1 MYHAGVLRALQEAGV
16 RIDVV
21 AGHGIGAVTAA
32 FAAIDGG
39 AALWDDTG
47 LWLGSDVRRFYR
59 WRTPFRAAAALA
71 AILLVVLAVP
81 LVVLAI
87 GAVGYAVGYLLT
99 LVGLGIGDAIVS
111 SVSGQ
116 LSSAFASSGLPTIV
130 PRLAVVVVLAMVL
143 ALLAS
148 ALDRPPQGMRRTMRG
163 WWWWRLLSSPLDVAP
178 LRAVVAQRLGNLLR
192 GADESASGVS
202 LGRRYAEVLA
212 ENVGQP
218 GFRELLVAVTD
229 LDAHRDIVGALLAPP
244 LRRRFFG
251 PQPGRAR
258 QQEAIDFTTSGRD
271 MVDAVLGAAM
281 APPVGV
287 AAQALPFPPDSYW
300 SGETHRGCDRPGMLG
315 RLLQEL
321 DLAQVTQVILV
332 SATAPGAAAARLRTP
347 PFDPRA
353 RLGEYCAAAECA
365 ALDEAVRAARSQF
378 DAVFTIRPVH
388 NPLGPF
394 DVAGIE
400 DEATDRRKALVELR
414 DQGYHDA
421 HLQFIEP
428 VVGASGEQLAPALT

>member
-1 MYHAGVLRALQEAGV
+1 MYQAGVLRALQEAGV

-47 LWLGSDVRRFYR
+47 LWLGGEVRGFYR
-59 WRTPFRAAAALA
+59 WRRPFRVAAALA
-71 AILLVVLAVP
+71 AILLIVLAVP

-87 GAVGYAVGYLLT
+87 GALAYAVGYLLT
-99 LVGLGIGDAIVS
+99 LVGLGLGDAV
-111 SVSGQ
+111 VSGVSAQ
-116 LSSAFASSGLPTIV
+116 LATAFASAGLPTIV
-130 PRLAVVVVLAMVL
+130 PRLAVLVVLAMVL

-148 ALDRPPQGMRRTMRG
+148 ALERPPQGMRRTMRG
-163 WWWWRLLSSPLDVAP
+163 WWWWRLLSAPLDLVP
-178 LRAVVAQRLGNLLR
+178 LRSAVARRLGSLLPDR
-192 GADESASGVS
+192 GERPTPVTLS
-202 LGRRYAEVLA
+202 RRYGEVLG

-218 GFRELLVAVTD
+218 GFRELLVAITD

-258 QQEAIDFTTSGRD
+258 QQEVVDFTSSGRD
-271 MVDAVLGAAM
+271 MVDDMLGAAL
-281 APPVGV
+281 APPIGV
-287 AAQALPFPPDSYW
+287 AAQALRFPPDSYW

-332 SATAPGAAAARLRTP
+332 SATAPGAAASRLRTP

-353 RLGEYCAAAECA
+353 RLGEYCAAAECT

-394 DVAGIE
+394 DMAGID
-400 DEATDRRKALVELR
+400 DESTDRRKALVELR